1 MQVDK
6 GLIENIL
13 RANGV
18 SMDSGEDEIKSLL
31 FSARWHEDDIDTAL
45 FVLRNDKDDN
55 KQRIDAVYDE
65 DFRLQ
70 DRMRPETISS
80 LLGIEVDDYDL
91 NRKEYARGENVGT
104 MGMMGM
110 VFVLSAAII
119 FSGLV
124 LLLFMFVFKI
134 GVFSAAL

>member
-6 GLIENIL
+6 KLIENIL

-18 SMDSGEDEIKSLL
+18 SMSSGDDEIKSLL

-45 FVLRNDKDDN
+45 FVLRNDANDN

-70 DRMRPETISS
+70 DRMRPETISA
-80 LLGIEVDDYDL
+80 LLGIEVDDYGLDQ
-91 NRKEYARGENVGT
+91 KEYARGENVGT

-124 LLLFMFVFKI
+124 LLLFMFIFKI